1 MKILILLR
9 PKPVLNF
16 SGDTDFDLHRKE
28 RGRIRLRISA
38 VGHPFLIVNKEQ
50 FCKTV
55 AEHNMLFGKST
66 FCFIRKERSVLWAG
80 G

>member
-9 PKPVLNF
+9 PKSVLNF
-16 SGDTDFDLHRKE
+16 SGDTDFHLHLKK
-28 RGRIRLRISA
+28 RGRIRLYMST

-55 AEHNMLFGKST
+55 SEHNMLFGQST
-66 FCFIRKERSVLWAG
+66 FIRREGFWK
-80 G
+80 